1 VWSKITHR
9 MELGKLWKLKLRG
22 GQEPFGRLRLRQFMC
37 WLEISHR
44 KQRKFQLGLWN
55 VPLARA
61 VSVPLAPPC
70 DWAAAADI
78 LHFVQRIPWGA
89 AGRMR
94 TTHQGPMDPWTMDGP
109 RSNIQHSEYSNH
121 QPALTLMSPPDRATS
136 NVVARGW
143 FLQSGDLNL
152 NPRPRPAS
160 SGRQGGHPKCNTQQQ
175 LRRDC
180 YGRVLQSPSCLLPPQ
195 LHCKFVKQ

>member
-1 VWSKITHR
+1 

-94 TTHQGPMDPWTMDGP
+94 TTHQGPMEHGPWMVRDPT
-109 RSNIQHSEYSNH
+109 SSIQN
-121 QPALTLMSPPDRATS
+121 TATTS
-136 NVVARGW
+136 
-143 FLQSGDLNL
+143 Q
-152 NPRPRPAS
+152 
-160 SGRQGGHPKCNTQQQ
+160 H
-175 LRRDC
+175 
-180 YGRVLQSPSCLLPPQ
+180 
-195 LHCKFVKQ
+195 